1 MAPFQDPFRTLE
13 EWHNIKYKSFEIIS
27 MELYPKQII
36 IASPSTDS
44 ESKHLKFKNHRKF
57 IYKQKY
63 ANNKQY
69 PKV

>member
-1 MAPFQDPFRTLE
+1 
-13 EWHNIKYKSFEIIS
+13 